1 MHKFFIV
8 ALNLKEIPMCTIMN
22 KFHKNVVEKAFI
34 QEIKA
39 PMSNLI
45 SNMQTFSE
53 SL

>member
-1 MHKFFIV
+1 MHTFFVV
-8 ALNLKEIPMCTIMN
+8 ALNLKDISMCTIMN
-22 KFHKNVVEKAFI
+22 KFHKNVMDEAFM

-39 PMSNLI
+39 LMSNLI